1 MRKPIEALTVASCLA
16 DAEERFADAPSLLC
30 PHGWA
35 TFAEVGEMASAA
47 ARLLGEALVGQG
59 DRVVICLPNSAV
71 FRVLDHAV
79 LRHGM
84 VRVALSARLHLR
96 EVLAISVDAGASAV
110 CIPPE
115 QAAGLEAL
123 FTEAGHPISVL
134 PFSDGGEGT
143 TIRDLLAPGPSDEVG
158 SVIAPTDLA
167 MLLYSSGTTG
177 EPKAAMITH
186 ETWMAH
192 ARNSLD
198 CLPPIGVGDVVLA
211 VAPMAHFG
219 GSIALDCS
227 FAGAATVPLADSGAA
242 EILAA
247 TREYGVTVL
256 PLAPV
261 LLSRITDQVRAEASE
276 PLRLRAIP
284 YGGSAIDWRD
294 LAQAAKLFPGALYQF
309 YGLAE
314 ALVPVSC
321 LSADDHDDAVRLL
334 AGGDA
339 DSVIARRIF
348 ESCGTPVTGVDGR
361 ITAHNTLAVRA
372 PAMMSG
378 YWKQPELTA
387 SVLDSEGWFSTGDVA
402 DFGADGLLTVNGR
415 ADDVIITGGFNV
427 QPQEVERVIA
437 GLDIA
442 REVCVFDVPH
452 PVWGAAIHAAVVLD
466 SPLAAVPKP
475 DQLLAVI
482 RAHCAGEL
490 ADYKKPLAVHAV
502 HSMPRNPAGKL
513 LRRMLRAEFGA
524 GS

>member
-1 MRKPIEALTVASCLA
+1 MREPIRALTVASCLA
-16 DAEERFADAPSLLC
+16 AAEKLFADAPSLLC
-30 PHGWA
+30 PDGWA
-35 TFAEVGEMASAA
+35 TFAEVGEMAFAA
-47 ARLLGEALVGQG
+47 AQLLGEAGVMQG

-79 LRHGM
+79 LRNGM

-110 CIPPE
+110 CIAPE
-115 QAAGLEAL
+115 QVAGLEAL
-123 FTEAGHPISVL
+123 FAEAGHPISVL

-143 TIRDLLAPGPSDEVG
+143 TIRDLLVPGQPDEVG
-158 SVIAPTDLA
+158 PIIAPIDLA

-186 ETWMAH
+186 AAWMAH
-192 ARNSLD
+192 ARTSLG

-227 FAGAATVPLADSGAA
+227 FAGAATVPLVVSGVA

-247 TREYGVTVL
+247 THEYDVTVL

-261 LLSRITDQVRAEASE
+261 LLSRVADQVRAEASE
-276 PLRLRAIP
+276 LPGLRAIP

-294 LAQAAKLFPGALYQF
+294 LAQAAKLFPGVLYQF

-321 LSADDHDDAVRLL
+321 LSAQAHDEAVRLL
-334 AGGDA
+334 AGGEA
-339 DSVIARRIF
+339 DSVSARRIF
-348 ESCGTPVTGVDGR
+348 ESCGTLVAGIEGR
-361 ITAHNTLAVRA
+361 ITAHNTLAVRS

-387 SVLDSEGWFSTGDVA
+387 RVLNSEGWLSTGDVA
-402 DFGADGLLTVNGR
+402 DLGADGVLTVSGR

-437 GLDIA
+437 GLDIV

-452 PVWGAAIHAAVVLD
+452 PIWGAAIHAAVVLC
-466 SPLAAVPKP
+466 SPLAAIPEP
-475 DQLLAVI
+475 DQLLTVI
-482 RAHCAGEL
+482 RAHCAGQL

-502 HSMPRNPAGKL
+502 QSMPRNPAGKL
-513 LRRMLRAEFGA
+513 LRRVLRAEFGA